1 MTKYSR
7 TSTGKYPVSGRT
19 YEMLIGTRAQVW
31 HGTAYK
37 TVGGLTK
44 SSLMYNKYGRI
55 VSRRKHAT
63 AKREN
68 RLKKAGWVPIGKG
81 KFGSVFVGDKSKS
94 SKKSSK
100 GRTRRASSRKSRRS
114 H

>member
-1 MTKYSR
+1 M
-7 TSTGKYPVSGRT
+7 
-19 YEMLIGTRAQVW
+19 

-81 KFGSVFVGDKSKS
+81 KFGSVFVGGKSKS
-94 SKKSSK
+94 SKVHNH
-100 GRTRRASSRKSRRS
+100 TRRRGFLM
-114 H
+114 

>member
-1 MTKYSR
+1 MVKKGSDGMYHLAGHTYSVIR
-7 TSTGKYPVSGRT
+7 GARS
-19 YEMLIGTRAQVW
+19 QVM

-44 SSLMYNKYGRI
+44 KHLMYNKYGRI

-81 KFGSVFVGDKSKS
+81 KFGSVFVGDKSKKTR
-94 SKKSSK
+94 SKKSHH
-100 GRTRRASSRKSRRS
+100 RKS
-114 H
+114 HKKH